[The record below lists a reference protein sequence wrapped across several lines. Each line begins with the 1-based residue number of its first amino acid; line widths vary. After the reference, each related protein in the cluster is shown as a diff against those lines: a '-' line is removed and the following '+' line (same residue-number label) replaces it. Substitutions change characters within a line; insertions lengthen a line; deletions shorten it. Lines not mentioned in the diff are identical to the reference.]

1 MNAQLRALVHLQ
13 ELELKAAALRRELQ
27 GFPARRTAAERTVE
41 QARSALEQAQAEVVE
56 SHKKRRLLELDIE
69 ELREKIRRYRSQLY
83 EVKTNEAY
91 RALLQEIEAAEQEVS
106 RREDR
111 LLEQMVAAEELEQ
124 RVAEARQGLAIA
136 EKEAAEQ
143 RAQLDREQAALEQ
156 ELARVEAEASRVRAG
171 LPEDLLDHYR
181 RIASRHGGMAVA
193 AVVDEACS
201 LCRVRVRPHVMQLL
215 RQPDQAELFH
225 CESCTRILYLPEPEP
240 ARAAAPAEHES
251 G

>member
-1 MNAQLRALVHLQ
+1 MNAQLRALVRLQ
-13 ELELKAAALRRELQ
+13 ELELRAAALRRELQ
-27 GFPARRTAAERTVE
+27 SFPARRAAVERTTE
-41 QARSALEQAQAEVVE
+41 QARSGLEQAQAAIVE

-69 ELREKIRRYRSQLY
+69 ELREKIRRHRSQLY

-91 RALLQEIEAAEQEVS
+91 RALLQEIETAEQEVS

-111 LLEQMVAAEELEQ
+111 LLEQMVAAEELDQ
-124 RVAEARQGLAIA
+124 KVAEARQKLAAA

-143 RAQLDREQAALEQ
+143 RAQLDQQQAALER
-156 ELARVEAEASRVRAG
+156 ELAEVEAEAARVRSG

-193 AVVDEACS
+193 AVVDEACG

-240 ARAAAPAEHES
+240 ASAATPAERES